1 MPEFIYL
8 YTKEHGTCILQ
19 SSSSSTSKHP
29 SSSHCTD
36 SANGPRLVVE
46 FQVDSIRQATDG
58 RVYAEGYKCSIGRT
72 FIFYWCIFV
81 VLEFDYI
88 MIDYGVCS
96 CSFLFLILWF
106 WMIELHI
113 EWCDVILYLMLF
125 VVLSLEH

>member
-72 FIFYWCIFV
+72 FIFY
-81 VLEFDYI
+81 
-88 MIDYGVCS
+88 
-96 CSFLFLILWF
+96 
-106 WMIELHI
+106 
-113 EWCDVILYLMLF
+113 
-125 VVLSLEH
+125 